1 MALEV
6 LNFQCGRFFITRE
19 EFDFRVKTFS
29 DDLNKTMKQNRI
41 KQLTTFAALK
51 SHKPGETNYVS
62 GDIKIFVELLQYIV
76 NKEFVDPSNMFK
88 KVCNQYPF
96 EFLLLCDFCREN

>member
-1 MALEV
+1 MA
-6 LNFQCGRFFITRE
+6 
-19 EFDFRVKTFS
+19 
-29 DDLNKTMKQNRI
+29 
-41 KQLTTFAALK
+41 TFAALK

-76 NKEFVDPSNMFK
+76 NKELVDPSNMFK

-96 EFLLLCDFCREN
+96 EFLLLCDFCRENWKKCSLKFWSVDATRKNSMR